1 MTKFNIQIKKIILIN
16 YIIKQNT
23 RIKKNKINFIK
34 KLNTNKKSIQ
44 QYTFEKEIDVKVS
57 E

>member
-23 RIKKNKINFIK
+23 RIKKNKTNFIK

>member
-23 RIKKNKINFIK
+23 RIKKNKTNFIK

-44 QYTFEKEIDVKVS
+44 QYIFEKEIDVKVS

>member
-23 RIKKNKINFIK
+23 RIKKNKRNFIK

>member
-1 MTKFNIQIKKIILIN
+1 MIKFNIQIKKIILIN